1 MACPDKLPARQDGQM
16 AYPFELQQGAL
27 QRCFLHVG
35 AGGRNFKRRWG
46 ATGGREQL
54 WGASGASPDA

>member
-1 MACPDKLPARQDGQM
+1 M

-54 WGASGASPDA
+54 WGLWSKP